1 MKTHDEMH
9 EMSLTELKDYVQ
21 DIWSHLYDAQAIQ
34 TYRVKIGEPK
44 RLAAPTEVE
53 FEEEEEEIVHP
64 TTCDCCET
72 EEDALKLLF
81 KEEEEE

>member
-1 MKTHDEMH
+1 MKTHEEMH
-9 EMSLTELKDYVQ
+9 EMSLTELKDYIQ
-21 DIWSHLYDAQAIQ
+21 DVWSHLYDAQAIKE
-34 TYRVKIGEPK
+34 YRSKIGEP
-44 RLAAPTEVE
+44 RLLVKPTEVE

-81 KEEEEE
+81 KEEEE

>member
-9 EMSLTELKDYVQ
+9 EMSLTELKDHIQ
-21 DIWSHLYDAQAIQ
+21 EIWSNLYDAQAIKE
-34 TYRVKIGEPK
+34 YRSKIGEPNL
-44 RLAAPTEVE
+44 LAAPTEVE

-81 KEEEEE
+81 KEEEE